1 MTKEQMMKRWQ
12 STFKKMPPEINDYL
26 EGKIDQYPEQVNL
39 PLREFYDSDWMKEE
53 FYGEDSETVELAR
66 RMLIVATKIN
76 KDSFAIAC
84 ETITEI
90 HFWLQIGHKFEDI
103 LEKGV
108 RPYLL
113 RAQLYRQY
121 GTMKDQETPRA
132 FGPKDSYYVAQLLF
146 KYRPAESEAFAD
158 RLLTEKHWD
167 NSVEFELALFM
178 TLVLL
183 KEDTAKYSR
192 YLPYLTLCDNDL
204 SGSDL
209 ERLIRLKSS
218 AYILT
223 AIWKNGWTEV
233 PQPAE
238 LTPLVTHII
247 REIQQMAYPKGGQ
260 VPSQEQ
266 LADPTASEKLWKDWV
281 KSFFA
286 TRSYDCS
293 GLLDSLGLLYTYS
306 PLAKLFVDRLL
317 FYSRDKSYHLFYD
330 NIWSPREKWLGEKME
345 QTFEVFL
352 EGNNWYTVQTIFTR
366 NRYEYSTDS
375 CLQAHVQAH
384 PEEAW
389 ACLSDEAWNGKHK
402 RAWLQF
408 LYTTCGWRALEPLVD
423 LLATTKMKGLLQEI
437 ESMFEGRESE
447 VRPLLEKRLDEMN
460 REGAEV
466 ARRLLKQWDNA
477 REAATETQTGPDS
490 GPAMSPAEA
499 VAYCQE
505 HFDKKNKKYISWI
518 PAEMLQGLRFAD
530 LSGPAPEVV
539 PQYILSEYMSLGK
552 PYRIGACDRIAA
564 MLHPQDLEQALES
577 IFRYWVDQTS
587 AEAKRKMFLLP
598 YCIYMPDSALM
609 RLSNLMNDWAQNSRG
624 AMASFAVNAIAINGG
639 NMALMM
645 IDTMAAKS
653 RYYKIKTAAK
663 AAFDVAAEALGVSTD
678 ALSDRIVPSLE
689 FSTTGERTF
698 DYGPRQFT
706 VTLQPDFSL
715 SIFDPEKK
723 KTLKSLPAP
732 GVKDDAVKA
741 AAAKKAFSELKKQ
754 IKATVQTQTGRL
766 EQVLRNGRKWSV
778 AAWRELFVENVVMHA
793 FATGL
798 IWGVYDPRTGELQT
812 TFRYMADGTF
822 NTVDETEYTLPD
834 EASITLVHPTE
845 LDPETLGR
853 WIEQLSDYEVV
864 QPLAQLNAPIGELAP
879 DEIEDKRTITR
890 YSGTVVTGSQI
901 MSFIRK
907 HNLQRG
913 PVTEG
918 GAVEYYT
925 WIEKTLGIALQLYAK
940 GLAAFAPA
948 YDEEITLG
956 EVIAC
961 RLNEKQEVIDW
972 PSKDE
977 LVEIE
982 TLPKRFLSSVIGVLD
997 GLRDLNKERSDD

>member
-66 RMLIVATKIN
+66 RMLIVITKIKSN
-76 KDSFAIAC
+76 SFNDSFSVVYD
-84 ETITEI
+84 TRL
-90 HFWLQIGHKFEDI
+90 WLQIGYEFEDI

-108 RPYLL
+108 RPYLQNRRMMYKAEISL
-113 RAQLYRQY
+113 
-121 GTMKDQETPRA
+121 
-132 FGPKDSYYVAQLLF
+132 GPDHSYDTAKMLF
-146 KYRPAESEAFAD
+146 KYCPAESEAFAD

-178 TLVLL
+178 ALL
-183 KEDTAKYSR
+183 LLEVDAEKYGR
-192 YLPYLTLCDNDL
+192 YLPYLTRFWNEP
-204 SGSDL
+204 SANDL
-209 ERLIRLKSS
+209 ERLIRLKNSG
-218 AYILT
+218 YILT
-223 AIWKNGWTEV
+223 TIWKNGWTEV

-247 REIQQMAYPKGGQ
+247 QEMLQEAFPEGKKA
-260 VPSQEQ
+260 PSQEQ
-266 LADPTASEKLWKDWV
+266 LADPTVTEKQWKDWI
-281 KSFFA
+281 KKA
-286 TRSYDCS
+286 QHTYDKHFDR
-293 GLLDSLGLLYTYS
+293 LLYNLGLLYTYS
-306 PLAKLFVDRLL
+306 PLAKLFVDRMLL
-317 FYSRDKSYHLFYD
+317 YSD
-330 NIWSPREKWLGEKME
+330 NPRFLLDCICSPRKDWLGEELK

-352 EGNNWYTVQTIFTR
+352 EGNNWYAVQAIFTYDY
-366 NRYEYSTDS
+366 NASETDIES
-375 CLQAHVQAH
+375 RLQAHVQAH

-530 LSGPAPEVV
+530 LSGLVPEVV

-564 MLHPQDLEQALES
+564 VLHPQDLEQALES

>member
-39 PLREFYDSDWMKEE
+39 PLREFYDSDWIKEE

-66 RMLIVATKIN
+66 RMLIVVTKIKSN
-76 KDSFAIAC
+76 SFNDSFSVVYD
-84 ETITEI
+84 TRL
-90 HFWLQIGHKFEDI
+90 WLQIGYGFEDI

-108 RPYLL
+108 RPYLQNRRMMYKAEISL
-113 RAQLYRQY
+113 
-121 GTMKDQETPRA
+121 
-132 FGPKDSYYVAQLLF
+132 GPDHSYDTAKMLF
-146 KYRPAESEAFAD
+146 KYCPAESEAFAD

-178 TLVLL
+178 ALL
-183 KEDTAKYSR
+183 LLEVDAEKYGR
-192 YLPYLTLCDNDL
+192 YLPYLTRFWNEP
-204 SGSDL
+204 SANDL
-209 ERLIRLKSS
+209 ERLIRLKNSG
-218 AYILT
+218 YILT
-223 AIWKNGWTEV
+223 TIWKNGWTEV

-247 REIQQMAYPKGGQ
+247 QEMLQEAFPEGKKA
-260 VPSQEQ
+260 PSQEQ
-266 LADPTASEKLWKDWV
+266 LADPTVTEKQWKDWI
-281 KSFFA
+281 KKA
-286 TRSYDCS
+286 QHTYDKHFDR
-293 GLLDSLGLLYTYS
+293 LLYNLGLLYTYS
-306 PLAKLFVDRLL
+306 PLAKLFVDRMLL
-317 FYSRDKSYHLFYD
+317 YSD
-330 NIWSPREKWLGEKME
+330 NPRFLLDCICSPRKDWLGEELK

-352 EGNNWYTVQTIFTR
+352 EGNNWYAVQAIFTYDY
-366 NRYEYSTDS
+366 NASETDIES
-375 CLQAHVQAH
+375 RLQAHVQAH

-423 LLATTKMKGLLQEI
+423 LLATTKLKGLLQEI
-437 ESMFEGRESE
+437 EAMFEGRESE

-490 GPAMSPAEA
+490 GQTFTPAEA

-564 MLHPQDLEQALES
+564 VLHPQDLEQALES

-913 PVTEG
+913 PVIDG

-925 WIEKTLGIALQLYAK
+925 WIEKTLGIALQLYAE